1 MAKTNLPDIIR
12 RRYQKSKEISQG
24 VFDKVEVNKN
34 LYKGI
39 LNVDDTYEWDYSLVD
54 PHVFPLVRNYLSRSN
69 PTMSAIRLDVRRD
82 TDYLVRQVNQ
92 SFVNWEVG
100 ELMATTLFYRMYF
113 SAYLAGRGYIKTG
126 WKYEKAIEIQEKD
139 EQGNVTRTKILRDIT
154 NRATAEFV
162 RFNNILVPDRNQPD
176 LQKQPFIIELIQQ
189 NVGEMLDENE
199 YLETHGDK
207 PYWDKKFLEKLKKS
221 GVTDKLLDYEMERAT
236 DADSDDE
243 LAYRAASVAMMCMHT
258 ADGKVFY
265 MPIEGEDKI
274 VNTDTNNRYW
284 HGHYPYIDFC
294 PFPEDDEYFNVALV
308 DIVGD
313 LQIAATEVLN
323 QTLTNIR
330 QINNDMWVVGSAGA
344 QTPDWA
350 FRKRPDGVIRVMG
363 DASQVQQIRT
373 QDNTRPAIL
382 MGDTLGTKIEKAGGI
397 GSLYSSGTAGNSS
410 INQTARGAQI
420 IDQNIDTNMK
430 MIIDLFGEQVL
441 KKLGEHFLELNAQYV
456 TEEQTFSVTGKR
468 NVRELMTIKPEE
480 INANFIVSV
489 NTEKIQKQTPASR
502 QASLQNSI
510 TVLQDIATRSQG
522 AIQVDLTPAVEALID
537 ATPEMENVGDIVL
550 TIDEKSKRDIGS
562 IERGQMPEI
571 LIRDSHED
579 LITAANAHFVL
590 HEAEY
595 SEDIKNMFE
604 EYVKTHMRYIQS
616 RMETAMMVQ
625 QQQQQMMLMQ
635 QAGNAQMGGVLG
647 GAQGGGA
654 TTPPADF
661 NPAAADQEGRPDQ
674 GYNLGQIVSGGAV

>member
-1 MAKTNLPDIIR
+1 MAKTNTADIIR
-12 RRYQKSKEISQG
+12 RRYQKAKELSQS

-69 PTMSAIRLDVRRD
+69 PSMSAIRLDVRRD

-92 SFVNWEVG
+92 DFVNWEVG

-139 EQGNVTRTKILRDIT
+139 ENGNVTRVKILRDIT

-176 LQKQPFIIELIQQ
+176 LQKQPFIIELLQQ

-221 GVTDKLLDYEMERAT
+221 GVTNKLLDYEMERAT
-236 DADSDDE
+236 DADAEDDF
-243 LAYRAASVAMMCMHT
+243 AFRAASVAMMCMHT

-265 MPIEGEDKI
+265 MPIEGDDTI

-397 GSLYSSGTAGNSS
+397 GSLYSSGAAGNTS

-441 KKLGEHFLELNAQYV
+441 KKVGEHFLELNAQYV

-468 NVRELMTIKPEE
+468 NVRELMSITPEQ
-480 INANFIVSV
+480 ITANFIVSV

-522 AIQVDLTPAVEALID
+522 AIQVDLVPAVEALID
-537 ATPEMENVGDIVL
+537 ATPEMEDVGDIIL
-550 TIDEKSKRDIGS
+550 TIDEKSKRDMDS
-562 IERGQMPEI
+562 LSRGEMPEI
-571 LIRDSHED
+571 LIRDQHED
-579 LITAANAHFVL
+579 LITAANAYFQQ
-590 HEAEY
+590 HEMELP
-595 SEDIKNMFE
+595 EEVKNLFE

-616 RMETAMMVQ
+616 RMETMMMVQ
-625 QQQQQMMLMQ
+625 QQQQQMMMMQ
-635 QAGNAQMGGVLG
+635 QMGNAQMGGVLG
-647 GAQGGGA
+647 GNQGGGG
-654 TTPPADF
+654 TQPPADF
-661 NPAAADQEGRPDQ
+661 NPASADQEGTPGQ